1 MSVINTN
8 VSAMYSQNAMKTNAR
23 VQATAMEQLSTGVRV
38 NSAKDDAAGLAIGQ
52 NMTSQIRGL
61 NQAVRNLNDGINMM
75 QTAEGAMVEQSNMLQ
90 RMRELAV
97 QSMNGTYSD
106 TQRGYLDKE
115 FQALTEQIQRIST
128 DTMWNDQ
135 KLLAGGGYLATTNS
149 TVIYMKGAETVA
161 ASGAAVKDYLNQIVV
176 SGTTYYP
183 ASQLTTGVMVMPAMY
198 GALSEVPSM
207 YSGIAVPVFST
218 ATAGATPIGYTVPT
232 NKLHAT
238 FTVQA
243 GKDEDQTIKVDVGP
257 MNMDGFGLSGI
268 DIATF
273 DTATATLDKISTA
286 LEKINN
292 QRAGIGAAINQMAFG
307 ADNLTNVSSNA
318 TQSRSTIMDTD
329 YALATTQLAKTQIIQ
344 QAATAML
351 AQANQQPQS
360 VMALLKG

>member
-106 TQRGYLDKE
+106 IQRSYLDKE
-115 FQALTEQIQRIST
+115 FQALTDQIDRISK

-135 KLLAGGGYLATTNS
+135 KLLAGGGYLATPKNDAIIAVTAPGVTAVGPGTDYLGGS
-149 TVIYMKGAETVA
+149 VA
-161 ASGAAVKDYLNQIVV
+161 TGISYAPKLNATTGMLVSFSSLSDVPAYVASSAVFSGPSGAQWVL
-176 SGTTYYP
+176 
-183 ASQLTTGVMVMPAMY
+183 AS
-198 GALSEVPSM
+198 
-207 YSGIAVPVFST
+207 
-218 ATAGATPIGYTVPT
+218 
-232 NKLHAT
+232 KLHST

-243 GKDEDQTIKVDVGP
+243 GKDEDQTITVDIAP
-257 MNMDGFGLSGI
+257 MNAEGYGIEGLG
-268 DIATF
+268 IATF
-273 DTATATLDKISTA
+273 DTATSTLNKISTA
-286 LEKINN
+286 LEQINN

-351 AQANQQPQS
+351 AQANQMPQS